1 MKKEDVERMIKEN
14 PEKFLEI
21 LSDLQKLPN
30 QLLESSVRYRFQFSI
45 DKMPKE
51 SFNNGEPPKR
61 IREDAEIIPIDE
73 YLGLYEPVKIQITI
87 FNKGVERAAEII
99 KCKLNHLTYVVRLH
113 EWSHG
118 LVHVG
123 LSKDDM
129 AKVSRDNNYLNE
141 QFRIMNHVFRSI
153 DDRLHEHLAQLLTYQ
168 SLNTLHKEA
177 RNEESREVIRRISDT
192 FKDLRRRQ
200 PPEYQVEDY
209 LGVTQAQLIK
219 SITMLRNQ
227 WLKGVFEAWDM
238 IMKFHT
244 KDK

>member
-1 MKKEDVERMIKEN
+1 MKKEELDRMMKEN
-14 PEKFLEI
+14 PEKVLEI
-21 LSDLQKLPN
+21 LSDIQKVPY
-30 QLLESSVRYRFQFSI
+30 QLIERSFDYEYQFQTGE
-45 DKMPKE
+45 MPKE
-51 SFNNGEPPKR
+51 MFSDDEPPKR
-61 IREDAEIIPIDE
+61 LREDAEIIPIDE
-73 YLGLYEPVKIQITI
+73 YLGLYEPDKMQITI
-87 FNKGVERAAEII
+87 FKKGIEEAVEIL
-99 KCKLNHLTYVVRLH
+99 KCKSSDLTYIVRLH